1 MLVLTRKPGE
11 KLFIG
16 SGVTL
21 TVLEVHGNRIRLG
34 IDAPPE
40 VPIVRAELGDFLAEP
55 SIPNSPARPKLS
67 RRLAGLC
74 PKA

>member
-11 KLFIG
+11 KVFIG

-21 TVLEVHGNRIRLG
+21 TVLEVQGNRIRLG
-34 IDAPPE
+34 IEAPPE

-55 SIPNSPARPKLS
+55 PIAKSAPG
-67 RRLAGLC
+67 RRRIYQVAGMC
-74 PKA
+74 AKG